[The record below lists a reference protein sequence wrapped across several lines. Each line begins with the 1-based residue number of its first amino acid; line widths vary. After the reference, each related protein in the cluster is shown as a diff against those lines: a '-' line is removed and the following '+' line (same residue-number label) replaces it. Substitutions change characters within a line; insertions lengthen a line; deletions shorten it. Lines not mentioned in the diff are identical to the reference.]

1 MLIQFSVKNYK
12 SFKDEVKLS
21 MVASNYDNTR
31 MADNVIDVPKF
42 NLKLLR
48 SAVIYGANASG
59 KSKLLEA
66 MDFMRSF
73 ILTSSKETQAIEPIK
88 TDPFRLS
95 TETEN
100 APSLFEINFIFENEL
115 YRYGFEVTRK
125 EVVSEW
131 LYVRS
136 NTKEVE
142 MFYRD
147 YQTFDIHPKY
157 KQAKFVVDNNT
168 VRENALLLSVA
179 AQFNDKIAKKLF
191 VWFNKFRVY
200 SGLQESHS
208 MGLSIGMLQDE
219 QSKTKVLQFM
229 KGADFNIEDLK
240 PVRAN
245 IDELPENM
253 PQDQKLMISA
263 FGRSLKDSG
272 DIFFDVS
279 VFHKKYDE
287 NRNPISGNQRFS
299 MDDDESAGTRKY
311 FSFSGRLIKALEDC
325 STLVI
330 DELDAKLHPNLVLK
344 IAETFN
350 SIERNPN
357 NAQLI
362 FNTHDDNLLSSGIFR
377 RDQIWFT
384 EKDRYGISTLFSLD
398 SFRNENGEKPRK
410 GEEEN
415 YARNYIRGK
424 YGAIPYLNDFN
435 KLFLTQKE
443 VIHENAR

>member
-21 MVASNYDNTR
+21 MVASNSDKTR
-31 MADNVIDVPKF
+31 VADNVIDVPKF
-42 NLKLLR
+42 HLKLLR

-115 YRYGFEVTRK
+115 YRYGFEVTK
-125 EVVSEW
+125 QEVVSEW

-147 YQTFDIHPKY
+147 YQKFDIHDKY
-157 KQAKFVVDNNT
+157 KQAKFVVGNDM

-179 AQFNDKIAKKLF
+179 AQFNDKIAKKILL
-191 VWFNKFRVY
+191 WFIKFKIF
-200 SGLQESHS
+200 SGFQES
-208 MGLSIGMLQDE
+208 MGLSTAMLEEE
-219 QSKTKVLQFM
+219 QSKTKVMQFM
-229 KGADFNIEDLK
+229 KAADLEIEDLK
-240 PVRAN
+240 PVR
-245 IDELPENM
+245 ISIEQLPKEMPEELREF
-253 PQDQKLMISA
+253 ISNKIKE
-263 FGRSLKDSG
+263 GESN
-272 DIFFDVS
+272 FFSDVS
-279 VFHKKYDE
+279 VFRKKYDE
-287 NRNPISGNQRFS
+287 NRNPVDSKPRFS
-299 MDDDESAGTRKY
+299 MEKDESQGTKKY
-311 FSFSGRLIKALEDC
+311 FAFGGHLIKALEEG
-325 STLVI
+325 SIAII
-330 DELDAKLHPNLVLK
+330 DELDAKLHPNLVSE
-344 IAETFN
+344 IVATFN
-350 SIERNPN
+350 SVETNQK

-362 FNTHDDNLLSSGIFR
+362 FNTHDDNLLSSGIIR

-384 EKDRYGISTLFSLD
+384 EKDRYGVSTLFSLD
-398 SFRNENGEKPRK
+398 SFRDENGEKPRK
-410 GEEEN
+410 GAEEN

-424 YGAIPYLNDFN
+424 YGAIPYLNGFN

-443 VIHENAR
+443 AIH

>member
-1 MLIQFSVKNYK
+1 MLVQFSVKNYK

-21 MVASNYDNTR
+21 MVASNYDDTR

-48 SAVIYGANASG
+48 SAAIYGANASG

-95 TETEN
+95 SENEN
-100 APSLFEINFIFENEL
+100 APSLFEINFIFEDEL
-115 YRYGFEVTRK
+115 YRYGFEVTKK

-131 LYVRS
+131 LYMRA

-147 YQTFDIHPKY
+147 YQKFEIHPKY
-157 KQAKFVVDNNT
+157 KQAKFIVANDT

-179 AQFNDKIAKKLF
+179 AQFNDKIAKKIL
-191 VWFNKFRVY
+191 VWLDKFRVLF
-200 SGLQESHS
+200 GLQESRY
-208 MGLSIGMLQDE
+208 MGDSIGMLQNE
-219 QSKTKVLQFM
+219 ESKAKVLQFM

-240 PVRAN
+240 PVTVN
-245 IDELPENM
+245 IEELPKEM
-253 PQDQKLMISA
+253 PEELRA
-263 FGRSLKDSG
+263 FLVDKMKDG
-272 DIFFDVS
+272 DSSFFSDVS

-287 NRNPISGNQRFS
+287 NRNPIIGNQRFS
-299 MDDDESAGTRKY
+299 MDEEESAGTRKY
-311 FSFSGRLIKALEDC
+311 FSFAGRLIKAIEEGN
-325 STLVI
+325 TLMI

-350 SIERNPN
+350 SIETNPN

-384 EKDRYGISTLFSLD
+384 EKDRYGVSTLFSLD

-410 GEEEN
+410 EED

-424 YGAIPYLNDFN
+424 YGAIPYLSDFN

-443 VIHENAR
+443 VTDEKKR

>member
-21 MVASNYDNTR
+21 MVASKYDDTR
-31 MADNVIDVPKF
+31 WADNVIDVPKF

-59 KSKLLEA
+59 KTKLFEA
-66 MDFMRSF
+66 MDFMSSF
-73 ILTSSKETQAIEPIK
+73 ALTSFKEGQVNQMIK
-88 TDPFRLS
+88 VEPFRLS

-100 APSLFEINFIFENEL
+100 APSLFEVNFIIDNEL
-115 YRYGFEVTRK
+115 YRYGFEVNEK
-125 EVVSEW
+125 EIVSEW
-131 LYVRS
+131 LYKRA

-142 MFYRD
+142 LFYRD
-147 YQTFDIHPKY
+147 YQNFEINRTY
-157 KQAKFVVDNNT
+157 KQAKFVVDNDT
-168 VRENALLLSVA
+168 VSENVLLLSLVA
-179 AQFNDKIAKKLF
+179 RFNDKIAKKIL
-191 VWFNKFRVY
+191 VWLSKFRILK
-200 SGLQESHS
+200 GHEESRY
-208 MGLSIGMLQDE
+208 MGFSIGMLQDE
-219 QSKTKVLQFM
+219 VSKAKVLQFM

-240 PVRAN
+240 PVTIN
-245 IDELPENM
+245 IEELPKDM
-253 PQDQKLMISA
+253 PEELRTFLMDKIRDGES
-263 FGRSLKDSG
+263 S
-272 DIFFDVS
+272 FFSDVS

-287 NRNPISGNQRFS
+287 NRNPVNGNQRFS
-299 MDDDESAGTRKY
+299 MDKEESAGTRKY
-311 FSFSGRLIKALEDC
+311 FSFSGHLIKAIEVGNIA
-325 STLVI
+325 VI

-350 SIERNPN
+350 SIETNPN

-362 FNTHDDNLLSSGIFR
+362 FNSHDDNLLSSGIFR

-384 EKDRYGISTLFSLD
+384 EKDRYGVSTLFSLD

-410 GEEEN
+410 EED

-424 YGAIPYLNDFN
+424 YGAIPYLRDFD

-443 VIHENAR
+443 VVHEE

>member
-21 MVASNYDNTR
+21 MVASNSDKTR

-42 NLKLLR
+42 HLKLLR

-100 APSLFEINFIFENEL
+100 APSLFEINFIFEDEL
-115 YRYGFEVTRK
+115 YRYGFEVTEK

-131 LYVRS
+131 LYMRA

-147 YQTFDIHPKY
+147 YQNFDIHPKY
-157 KQAKFVVDNNT
+157 KQAKFIVSNDT

-179 AQFNDKIAKKLF
+179 AQFNDKIAKKILVWLDKFKVLF
-191 VWFNKFRVY
+191 
-200 SGLQESHS
+200 GLQESRY
-208 MGLSIGMLQDE
+208 MGDSIGMLREE
-219 QSKTKVLQFM
+219 QSKAKVLQFM

-240 PVRAN
+240 PVTVN
-245 IDELPENM
+245 LEDLPKEM
-253 PQDQKLMISA
+253 PPEMKEFITKTIKDGQD
-263 FGRSLKDSG
+263 
-272 DIFFDVS
+272 FFFSDVS

-287 NRNPISGNQRFS
+287 NRISVNVNQRFS
-299 MDDDESAGTRKY
+299 MDKEESAGTRKY
-311 FSFSGRLIKALEDC
+311 FSFAGRLIKAIEEGN
-325 STLVI
+325 TLMI
-330 DELDAKLHPNLVLK
+330 DELDAKLHPNLVFK

-350 SIERNPN
+350 SIETNPN

-384 EKDRYGISTLFSLD
+384 EKDRYGAATLFSLD

-410 GEEEN
+410 EED

-424 YGAIPYLNDFN
+424 YGAIPYLNDFD
-435 KLFLTQKE
+435 KLFLNQKE
-443 VIHENAR
+443 VVHENAK